1 MPINHRRRFLRIAS
15 LGLGLC
21 LGAGVFSTQAAA
33 SSCGIEKPVKV
44 IVGYGAGGGT
54 DSYARILASVIPEF
68 LDGQPMVV
76 INKAGGAQVPAMK
89 FVKSSRP
96 DGHTLQV
103 IAMGGGLMST
113 MIRDRG
119 INWFEDFEPV
129 AQFGLTNQ
137 ALVVQKKSSIRTAED
152 LIASIKKAHAGGKKT
167 RWSHPGRGSVSHVGV
182 TAFLSMNDVLK
193 MTQDVPFKGGAQTR
207 NALISGEVAFSASG
221 AHTVPAFSDLLHAVG
236 LLSDQRDTVVKDI
249 PTLKEQ
255 RLKFVRTLSPIV
267 LAAPKKTSPEYISC
281 VSAAVEKATKH
292 KAFKSLTKKAKQAV
306 VYRNAADTKA
316 FLQQLAAQ
324 WKPAVAYVRNRLKK

>member
-1 MPINHRRRFLRIAS
+1 MPNSMQKTLFVATGI
-15 LGLGLC
+15 C
-21 LGAGVFSTQAAA
+21 LSIGMGVSTAQAAA
-33 SSCGIEKPVKV
+33 ASCGIDKPVKV

-68 LDGQPMVV
+68 LDGQPMVI

-96 DGHTLQV
+96 NGQTLQV
-103 IAMGGGLMST
+103 VAMGGGLMAT

-119 INWFEDFEPV
+119 ISWFDDFEPI

-137 ALVVQKKSSIRTAED
+137 ALVVQQKSSIRTAPD
-152 LIASIKKAHAGGKKT
+152 LIASIKKSYAAGKKT

-207 NALISGEVAFSASG
+207 NALISGEVDFSASG

-236 LLSDQRDTVVKDI
+236 LLSYERDSKVKDI

-255 RLKFVRTLSPIV
+255 GLKFVRTLSPII
-267 LAAPKKTSPEYISC
+267 LAAPKKTPPAYIAC

-292 KAFKSLTKKAKQAV
+292 KAFKSLTKKAQQAT

-316 FLQQLAAQ
+316 LLMQLARQ
-324 WKPAVAYVRNRLKK
+324 WKPTVTYVRKRLQK